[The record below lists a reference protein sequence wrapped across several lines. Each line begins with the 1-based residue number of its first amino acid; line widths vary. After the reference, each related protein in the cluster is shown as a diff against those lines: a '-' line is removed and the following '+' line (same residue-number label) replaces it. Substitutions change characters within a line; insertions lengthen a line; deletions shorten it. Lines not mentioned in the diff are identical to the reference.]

1 MGNDMKA
8 VDTSLLTLLKSTKQF
23 VVPIYQRLYS
33 WGEPQCSKMWDDI
46 VLAGKHDSLGS
57 HFTGSVVYVERSMGT
72 TTQPEPDLIIDG
84 QQRATTVTLLLAA
97 LAEYLEG
104 QPDGLREPVDGF
116 SPRKIRG
123 YYLFNELEEGD
134 RQYKLVLTQHDQE
147 ALSRVLQGQPSLD
160 DSSRVPANYE
170 FFRSKM
176 EEPGFDPVVLCK
188 GLSKLVIV
196 DVKLEPGRDNPQL
209 VFEAM
214 NSTGKELSEADLIR
228 NFVLMDLP
236 HARQLE
242 LYNRYWREIEREFV
256 GVSEGQFDELVR
268 HYLTIKTRS
277 IPRQDELYAAFK
289 DYVAS
294 THGPE
299 TIDDLVID
307 LSRYARRYGLIVL
320 GRESNPELSAAFG
333 ELHEVRMKQ
342 SYPLL
347 LELYRVYD
355 DGLITTSDV
364 VRVVNAVTTMG
375 LRRGVCGLGSQ
386 GLNKTFMQAAVAL
399 AKDPRAD
406 VPIAFLLSRRG
417 GTRFPEDREFRE
429 RLLSFNA
436 YEFNRR
442 SYFLATLENYGRKE
456 RVSVSEYTIE
466 HVLPQNPDLS
476 HEWREELGQDWQEV
490 QAKYLHTIGNL
501 TLTGYNSK
509 YSDKPFAA
517 KRDMEGGFRQSPIR
531 LNESIASCDRW
542 DETAITARAELLADL
557 AVTIWPTPTLVEHV
571 DSHSDVDGE
580 SGTRSLL
587 SYENYDLPEIRELF
601 ESLHKKVLREF
612 PYVTLDISRKMVVAL
627 EDDFLLAE
635 VAFLKRGLNLYL
647 NIPAEHLSDNRG
659 IVQDVSQVGRWGRSP
674 SVMKV
679 NDLTEVDYA
688 VGLVRQAYEYQVEQ
702 A

>member
-1 MGNDMKA
+1 MKA

-46 VLAGKHDSLGS
+46 MLAGKNDALGS
-57 HFTGSVVYVERSMGT
+57 HFTGSVVYVERNMGT

-97 LAEYLEG
+97 LSEFLER
-104 QPDGLREPVDGF
+104 QPEVSREPVDGF
-116 SPRKIRG
+116 SPKKIRG

-147 ALSRVLQGQPSLD
+147 ALARVLHGKPQLNEN
-160 DSSRVPANYE
+160 SRVPANFD

-176 EEPGFDPVVLCK
+176 EEPDFDPVVLCK

-236 HARQLE
+236 HAQQLH
-242 LYNRYWREIEREFV
+242 LYDKYWREIEREFV
-256 GVSEGQFDELVR
+256 GVSEGHFDELVR
-268 HYLTIKTRS
+268 HYLTIKTRA

-289 DYVAS
+289 EYVAS
-294 THGPE
+294 LDGAD
-299 TIDDLVID
+299 TIEDLVID
-307 LSRYARRYGLIVL
+307 LSRYAKRYGLIVL
-320 GRESNPELSAAFG
+320 GREEDPDLSAAFG
-333 ELHEVRMKQ
+333 ELHDVRVKQ

-355 DGLITTSDV
+355 DGLITSADV
-364 VRVVNAVTTMG
+364 TRVVKAVVTMG

-406 VPIAFLLSRRG
+406 VPIAFMMSRRG
-417 GTRFPEDREFRE
+417 GTRFPDDREFRE
-429 RLLSFNA
+429 QLINFNA

-442 SYFLATLENYGRKE
+442 LYFLSSLENYGRKE
-456 RVSVSEYTIE
+456 RVLVSEYTIE
-466 HVLPQNPDLS
+466 HVMPQNPDLS
-476 HEWREELGQDWQEV
+476 KEWRQELGDNWQEV

-531 LNESIASCDRW
+531 LNESIASCHRW
-542 DETAITARAELLADL
+542 DQDAITSRAESLADL
-557 AVTIWPTPTLVEHV
+557 ALEIWPTPVLVDRIDTDRET
-571 DSHSDVDGE
+571 DGGSDN
-580 SGTRSLL
+580 RSLR

-601 ESLHKKVLREF
+601 ESLQKNVLREF
-612 PYVTLDISRKMVVAL
+612 PFVTLDISRKMVVAM

-647 NIPAEHLSDNRG
+647 NIPTERLIDKRG
-659 IVQDVSQVGRWGRSP
+659 VVQNVSQVGRWGRSP

-679 NDLTEVDYA
+679 NDLGEIDYA
-688 VGLVRQAYEYQVEQ
+688 VTLVKQAYEYQVEQ